1 MVNIF
6 TLSRH
11 TKSGAVFQSGGS
23 SDDFIRPHLKSSIS
37 PADAGNSPHQGVCN
51 IQRPRPMS
59 FYPEFAV
66 YASAIGI
73 IWVVYVGAR
82 ARAEARSRAT
92 KAAAAEAGLMEPASL
107 HPTIDPLNC
116 IGCGACVRACP
127 EGDILGLIKGKA
139 ELIEP
144 SHCIGHGA
152 CKEACPADAISLVF
166 GTEKR
171 GVDIPNVAP
180 DFQTNVPGI
189 FIAGELGGMGLIRN
203 ALEQGR
209 QAIDSV
215 RKLERRQSHNAYDV
229 IIVGA
234 GPAGFS
240 ASLAA
245 IEHKLRFLTIEQDSF
260 GGTVAHFPRGKLVM
274 TRPAVLPL
282 VGRLNFKEVSKEALL
297 KVWSDIAGRTRL
309 KINYGEQVET
319 IARSGS
325 EFEVR
330 TTRASYRSSA
340 VLLAIGRRGTPRKLE
355 VEGEDQAKVVYRLI
369 DPQQYQCQHV
379 LVVGGGDSALEAAA
393 SIAEQPGTT
402 VTLSH
407 RSESFSRAKAKN
419 RERLAAA
426 EGSGRLKVYLQS
438 SIKRIGRHD
447 VEIEHLGRQLRIE
460 NDAVI
465 VCIGG
470 ILPTAFLKSAGIM
483 VDTKYGTA

>member
-1 MVNIF
+1 MTF
-6 TLSRH
+6 
-11 TKSGAVFQSGGS
+11 
-23 SDDFIRPHLKSSIS
+23 S
-37 PADAGNSPHQGVCN
+37 PVVG
-51 IQRPRPMS
+51 
-59 FYPEFAV
+59 V
-66 YASAIGI
+66 YALAFGFIWALYIGF
-73 IWVVYVGAR
+73 R
-82 ARAEARSRAT
+82 RRAEARSRAT
-92 KAAAAEAGLMEPASL
+92 KAAAAEAGLLEPASL
-107 HPTIDPLNC
+107 HPKIDPLLC
-116 IGCGACVRACP
+116 VGCAACVRACP
-127 EGDILGLIKGKA
+127 EGDILGLIDGKA

-152 CKEACPADAISLVF
+152 CKEACPEDAITLVF

-171 GVDIPNVAP
+171 GVDIPDVDP

-203 ALEQGR
+203 AIEQGR

-215 RKLERRQSHNAYDV
+215 RKQGGRRSADAYDV

-274 TRPAVLPL
+274 TAPATLPL
-282 VGRLNFKEVSKEALL
+282 VGKLKFREVKKEKLL
-297 KVWSDIAGRTRL
+297 TFWQDVARKTGL
-309 KINYGEQVET
+309 KINYGEQVES
-319 IARSGS
+319 IKQVGP
-325 EFEVR
+325 EFEIR
-330 TTRASYRSSA
+330 TTRASYRTSS

-369 DPQQYQCQHV
+369 DPEQYQQQHV

-407 RSESFSRAKAKN
+407 RSDSFSRAKAKN
-419 RERLAAA
+419 R
-426 EGSGRLKVYLQS
+426 GRVEVAQKTGQLRVLLQS
-438 SIKRIGRHD
+438 SVKRIGRHD
-447 VEIEHLGRQLRIE
+447 VEIEQQGRQMRIK
-460 NDAVI
+460 NDVVI
-465 VCIGG
+465 VCAGG
-470 ILPTAFLKSAGIM
+470 ILPTAFLKGIGIE
-483 VDTKYGTA
+483 VETKYGTA

>member
-1 MVNIF
+1 
-6 TLSRH
+6 
-11 TKSGAVFQSGGS
+11 
-23 SDDFIRPHLKSSIS
+23 
-37 PADAGNSPHQGVCN
+37 
-51 IQRPRPMS
+51 MS
-59 FYPEFAV
+59 AYPEFAIYV
-66 YASAIGI
+66 AAIGI
-73 IWVVYVGAR
+73 IWAFYVGAR
-82 ARAEARSRAT
+82 VRTEARSRAT
-92 KAAAAEAGLMEPASL
+92 KAAAADAGLLEPASL
-107 HPTIDPLNC
+107 HPKIDPLRC

-127 EGDILGLIKGKA
+127 EGDILGLINGKA

-152 CKEACPADAISLVF
+152 CKEACPSDAITLVF
-166 GTEKR
+166 GTETR
-171 GVDIPNVAP
+171 GIDIPNVAP

-203 ALEQGR
+203 AIEQGR

-215 RKLERRQSHNAYDV
+215 RKLQRRQSSGAYDV

-245 IEHKLRFLTIEQDSF
+245 IEHGLRAVTIEQDSF

-274 TRPAVLPL
+274 TKPATLPL
-282 VGRLNFKEVSKEALL
+282 VGTLKFREVSKETLL
-297 KVWSDIAGRTRL
+297 KVWTDIARRTRL
-309 KINYGEQVET
+309 RIHYGEQVET
-319 IARSGS
+319 IMRSGS
-325 EFEVR
+325 DFEVR
-330 TTRASYRSSA
+330 TTRASYRTSA
-340 VLLAIGRRGTPRKLE
+340 VLLAVGRRGTPRKLD

-369 DPQQYQCQHV
+369 DPQQYQHQHV

-419 RERLAAA
+419 RMRV
-426 EGSGRLKVYLQS
+426 EGAMNSGRLNVYLQS
-438 SIKRIGRHD
+438 RVKRVGQND
-447 VEIEHLGRQLRIE
+447 VEIEHQNRQIRLK
-460 NDAVI
+460 NDAVV

-470 ILPTAFLKSAGIM
+470 ILPTAFLKSAGIE
-483 VDTKYGTA
+483 VETKYGTA